1 MLKSVAMK
9 SCGTIIGLTMLRFCL
24 GLVCL
29 VLAVGAIDG
38 PTGHEGNAWH
48 LTFIFGALGAALMVW
63 ALPAIADQD

>member
-1 MLKSVAMK
+1 M
-9 SCGTIIGLTMLRFCL
+9 IIGVIMFRFCL

-38 PTGHEGNAWH
+38 PTGHEGNAWY

-63 ALPAIADQD
+63 ALPAIADPD